1 MQLELYYHRTWG
13 IINISL
19 GIIFSLIFIIGAIFL
34 NDNSFFYYLILT
46 GGNIILGI
54 IRLKKPYVLCSEIRN
69 ENDEITSGEIKVLNS
84 FGQVQYRYEYKSTSE
99 ITVVGNRLC
108 QNGTK
113 LKFNSWFINKHQWNK
128 IIRYYTDGKLPA
140 DDLQDL

>member
-13 IINISL
+13 IINISF
-19 GIIFSLIFIIGAIFL
+19 GIIFSVIFIVGALYL

-46 GGNIILGI
+46 GGNIILGM
-54 IRLKKPYVLCSEIRN
+54 IRLKKPYVVCTEIRN
-69 ENDEITSGEIKVLNS
+69 DDETISAGEIKVFNS
-84 FGQVQYRYEYKSTSE
+84 FGMVQYSYTYKSPTE
-99 ITVVGNRLC
+99 ITVVKNRLC

-113 LKFNSWFINKHQWNK
+113 LKFNSWFTNKHQWDK